1 MIKITCN
8 MCGAEME
15 LKDLR
20 ILTFDDLDG
29 DREDLHLCPTC
40 RDQVREHITRT
51 RKMIEEPLPPA
62 EALLEKAEKPRKK
75 RPIDKGKIMAL
86 HTAAWPRRK
95 IADETDCTYS
105 YIHKVII
112 ELEDEE

>member
-75 RPIDKGKIMAL
+75 RP
-86 HTAAWPRRK
+86 RRK

-105 YIHKVII
+105 YIHTVII